1 MEIFIIAWLFH
12 EAAWKQGLLS
22 PLPHVNLKTTKPLYV
37 KSFSEE
43 RAETWFTSPHRARAA
58 VNTREL
64 QPLQVCQHIL
74 DTKERLHSSLLYPD
88 PAALPSPDAADAHEL
103 LCSPGSCCRT
113 GLCSQARSEG
123 APGAGLLPEE
133 SLGLPQGLLF

>member
-1 MEIFIIAWLFH
+1 M
-12 EAAWKQGLLS
+12 
-22 PLPHVNLKTTKPLYV
+22 V
-37 KSFSEE
+37 
-43 RAETWFTSPHRARAA
+43 TSPHRARAA

-88 PAALPSPDAADAHEL
+88 PAALPSPDAADVPEL

-113 GLCSQARSEG
+113 GLCSQARSES
-123 APGAGLLPEE
+123 APGAGLLPRNRSVCHRVCYF
-133 SLGLPQGLLF
+133 SLNSFSGNSIKQVTGPYLTDFKKLLLKVCSNMMLCQE